1 MYKISVIIPV
11 FNCEKTLSRAID
23 SILSQKWRGDLE
35 KDIEIIIVDDCS
47 TDNSKKVMEKYAK
60 KFSNIRLFSTEI
72 NSGFP
77 AEPRNIGIKKS
88 NSMYIMFLDSDDE
101 YCEDMCQTLFDVV
114 TSEKADVVTCDFYY
128 KINQNCQKHQPEL
141 IVEYF
146 TESDKFICMDS
157 INSVIFNEI
166 LSWNKIINRSL
177 LIDNDIY
184 FPTVYPNVLLE
195 DRLFF
200 LEVNS
205 KLKKLIYIKNYS
217 GVIYHHSNYSLSHV
231 PDVRLLVDVLKPT
244 EELSIIANDIIGF
257 KLFEKYKYNF
267 VGPIIGNAIY
277 RSSLIKNRKNLR
289 LLLEKLYESEN
300 KLSFDNT
307 FTNNNYMIKVINFFI
322 LRNKISVTI
331 FIIRIIQ
338 FIRIFK

>member
-1 MYKISVIIPV
+1 
-11 FNCEKTLSRAID
+11 
-23 SILSQKWRGDLE
+23 
-35 KDIEIIIVDDCS
+35 
-47 TDNSKKVMEKYAK
+47 MEKYAK
-60 KFSNIRLFSTEI
+60 KFSNIKLFSTEI

-88 NSMYIMFLDSDDE
+88 DSKYIMFLDSDDE

-128 KINQNCQKHQPEL
+128 KMDQNCSKSSSKVN
-141 IVEYF
+141 VEDF

-184 FPTVYPNVLLE
+184 FPTMYPNVLLE

-205 KLKKLIYIKNYS
+205 KLEKLIYIKNYL
-217 GVIYHHSNYSLSHV
+217 GVIYHHSNSSISHV
-231 PDVRLLVDVLKPT
+231 PDVGLLFDVLKPT
-244 EELSIIANDIIGF
+244 EELSSIADDIIGS

-267 VGPIIGNAIY
+267 TGDIIGNVIY

-289 LLLEKLYESEN
+289 LLLEQLYESE
-300 KLSFDNT
+300 KKISFDNT
-307 FTNNNYMIKVINFFI
+307 FTNNNMIKIINFFI
-322 LRNKISVTI
+322 LRNNIYMTI